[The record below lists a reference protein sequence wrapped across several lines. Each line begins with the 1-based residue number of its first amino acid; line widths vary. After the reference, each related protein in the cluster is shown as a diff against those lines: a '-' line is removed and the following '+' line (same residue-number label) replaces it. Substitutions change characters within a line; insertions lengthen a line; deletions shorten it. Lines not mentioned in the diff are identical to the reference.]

1 MHAYYISIFIDMIV
15 NKDFRKRVDF
25 VMRQGW
31 KNIEK
36 MYNNEAS
43 KYDATFSIGFTL
55 ISIDPE
61 RGSPSTSIGPIMGLE
76 SNSISRILNSME
88 NKNLIIR
95 RPNPDDG
102 RGILIF
108 LTKIGLRKREIV
120 IQKIRQFKNLLRTRI
135 DQSDLEAFHRV
146 SLQVNE
152 IIEQGDIFK
161 I

>member
-1 MHAYYISIFIDMIV
+1 MIV

-43 KYDATFSIGFTL
+43 KYDVTFSIGFTL

-61 RGSPSTSIGPIMGLE
+61 NGSPSTSIGPIMGLE

-95 RPNPDDG
+95 KPNPDDG

-108 LTKIGLRKREIV
+108 LTKLGLGKREIV

-161 I
+161 T

>member
-1 MHAYYISIFIDMIV
+1 MIV

-43 KYDATFSIGFTL
+43 KYDVTFSIGFTL

-61 RGSPSTSIGPIMGLE
+61 NGSPSTSIGPIMGLE

-88 NKNLIIR
+88 NKNLISR
-95 RPNPDDG
+95 RPNPNDG
-102 RGILIF
+102 RSIIIS
-108 LTKIGLRKREIV
+108 LTKLGLRKREIV
-120 IQKIRQFKNLLRTRI
+120 IQKIRQFKNLLRSRI
-135 DQSDLEAFHRV
+135 DPFDLEAFHRV
-146 SLQVNE
+146 SSQVNE
-152 IIEQGDIFK
+152 IIEEGDVFK

>member
-1 MHAYYISIFIDMIV
+1 MIV

-43 KYDATFSIGFTL
+43 KYDVTFSIGFTL

-61 RGSPSTSIGPIMGLE
+61 KGSPSTSIGPIMGLE

-88 NKNLIIR
+88 NKNLITR
-95 RPNPDDG
+95 RPNPADG
-102 RGILIF
+102 RGILIS
-108 LTKIGLRKREIV
+108 LTKLGLKKRMIV
-120 IQKIRQFKNLLRTRI
+120 IEKIRYFKSLVREKI
-135 DQSDLEAFHRV
+135 DPSDLEAFHRV
-146 SLQVNE
+146 ALQLND
-152 IIEQGDIFK
+152 IIEDGNVFK
-161 I
+161 V

>member
-1 MHAYYISIFIDMIV
+1 MIV
-15 NKDFRKRVDF
+15 NKHFKSRVDF

-43 KYDATFSIGFTL
+43 KYDVTFSIGFTL

-61 RGSPSTSIGPIMGLE
+61 NGSPSTSIGPIMGLE

-88 NKNLIIR
+88 NKNLITR
-95 RPNPDDG
+95 RPNPNDG
-102 RGILIF
+102 RSIIIS
-108 LTKIGLRKREIV
+108 LTKLGLRKREIV
-120 IQKIRQFKNLLRTRI
+120 IQKIRQFKNLLRSRI
-135 DQSDLEAFHRV
+135 DPFDLEAFHRV
-146 SLQVNE
+146 SSQVNE
-152 IIEQGDIFK
+152 IIEEDDVFK

>member
-1 MHAYYISIFIDMIV
+1 MIV

-43 KYDATFSIGFTL
+43 KYDVTFWIGFTL

-61 RGSPSTSIGPIMGLE
+61 NGSPSTSIGPIMGLE

-108 LTKIGLRKREIV
+108 LTKLGLRKREIV

-161 I
+161 T

>member
-1 MHAYYISIFIDMIV
+1 MIV
-15 NKDFRKRVDF
+15 NKDFKSRVDF

-43 KYDATFSIGFTL
+43 KYDVTFSIGFTL

-61 RGSPSTSIGPIMGLE
+61 NGSSSTSIGPIMGLE

-88 NKNLIIR
+88 NKNLITR
-95 RPNPDDG
+95 RPNPNDG
-102 RGILIF
+102 RGIIIS
-108 LTKIGLRKREIV
+108 LTKLGHKKREIV
-120 IQKIRQFKNLLRTRI
+120 IQKIRHFKNLLSSRI

-146 SLQVNE
+146 SLQMNE
-152 IIEQGDIFK
+152 IIEEGDVFK
-161 I
+161 T

>member
-1 MHAYYISIFIDMIV
+1 
-15 NKDFRKRVDF
+15 
-25 VMRQGW
+25 
-31 KNIEK
+31 
-36 MYNNEAS
+36 
-43 KYDATFSIGFTL
+43 
-55 ISIDPE
+55 
-61 RGSPSTSIGPIMGLE
+61 MGLE

-161 I
+161 T